1 MLPASST
8 VTWWPACDNR
18 RAACNP
24 AAPAPMMII
33 DLPIFREQNWGQIVT
48 KLSLEAVNFYY
59 FCRHLLHPCVKIHN
73 PLRSLTQ
80 PLARELLSYH
90 FKGNS
95 MQIQFIRNIQF
106 TKLVKADGRLR
117 EFNFRKSNG
126 LQEGLF
132 TVDVSD
138 DRGNRIVLRMQRED
152 GVWKIVKQQL
162 PTWIWEN
169 ENVLHTLIE
178 EELGAAGI
186 VK

>member
-1 MLPASST
+1 
-8 VTWWPACDNR
+8 
-18 RAACNP
+18 
-24 AAPAPMMII
+24 
-33 DLPIFREQNWGQIVT
+33 
-48 KLSLEAVNFYY
+48 
-59 FCRHLLHPCVKIHN
+59 
-73 PLRSLTQ
+73 
-80 PLARELLSYH
+80 
-90 FKGNS
+90 

-152 GVWKIVKQQL
+152 GVWKIIKQQL
-162 PTWIWEN
+162 PAWIWEN
-169 ENVLHTLIE
+169 ETVFHTLIE
-178 EELGAAGI
+178 EELGATGM